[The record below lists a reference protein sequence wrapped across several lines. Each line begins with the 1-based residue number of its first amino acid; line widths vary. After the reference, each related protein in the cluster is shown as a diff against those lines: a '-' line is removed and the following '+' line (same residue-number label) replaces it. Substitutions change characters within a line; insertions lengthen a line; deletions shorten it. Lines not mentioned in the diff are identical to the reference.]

1 MAVAAEARCDL
12 RIDCTDKSDEQ
23 NCETCRLELCSDG
36 RCVSQPW
43 LSDGEKDCV
52 SLYGISDPDRDI
64 SINGELDCAFLCNRS
79 ECVGWGKLG
88 DGVLGCHGPEG
99 PLDETLG
106 ALEPVDYRVCDGSTD
121 CPDGSDETGCHV
133 TCAEGFF
140 CVAGFVVADDYD
152 KSELLTDLSLLD
164 LRTRMVD
171 FSHINVS
178 SVLPTMILN
187 LSHNALLE
195 TFDTKTL
202 VSCVLT

>member
-23 NCETCRLELCSDG
+23 NCEICRLELCSDG

-106 ALEPVDYRVCDGSTD
+106 ALEPVDCEEVWAPKCVYQKIRLGKLAPSSLLRKFCLPGGLRQLSKRLLHICPLSLQQSYRF
-121 CPDGSDETGCHV
+121 PDGRG
-133 TCAEGFF
+133 
-140 CVAGFVVADDYD
+140 
-152 KSELLTDLSLLD
+152 
-164 LRTRMVD
+164 
-171 FSHINVS
+171 
-178 SVLPTMILN
+178 
-187 LSHNALLE
+187 
-195 TFDTKTL
+195 
-202 VSCVLT
+202 